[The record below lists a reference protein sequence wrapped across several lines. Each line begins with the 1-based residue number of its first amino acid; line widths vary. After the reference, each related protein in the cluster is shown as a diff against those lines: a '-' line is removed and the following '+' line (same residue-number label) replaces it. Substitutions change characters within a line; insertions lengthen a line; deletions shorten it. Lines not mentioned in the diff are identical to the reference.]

1 MPLRINSNISSVLIQ
16 KSLGKNQNRLHQTF
30 AKLSSGLRINQAA
43 DDAAGMGISESLRA
57 EMRGLQQ
64 ASRNVS
70 DGMSL
75 VQTAESSL
83 SEVGNNLSRMREL
96 AVQSASGTLNAN
108 DRANIQAE
116 FSALQTEVDRIANSA
131 EFNGIQLSDGSA
143 AAPLDVQ
150 VGAGNVPAND
160 RIAVNLQDARGA
172 TLGVDA
178 ASIDVTTQANA
189 QNAIAAIDAA
199 STTVNTGRAA
209 YGAVQNSLT
218 SASHNLQSYTENL
231 VDAESRIRD
240 VDFAA
245 ATAEK
250 ARGDVLGQAGIA
262 LLAQSNINASKAL
275 GLLK

>member
-1 MPLRINSNISSVLIQ
+1 MPLRINNNISSLLIQ
-16 KSLGKNQNRLHQTF
+16 KSLGTNQNKLRQTF
-30 AKLSSGLRINQAA
+30 AKLSSGLRINHAA
-43 DDAAGMGISESLRA
+43 DDAAGMGISESLRS
-57 EMRGLQQ
+57 EMRSLQQ
-64 ASRNVS
+64 ASRNVD
-70 DGMSL
+70 DGQSL

-83 SEVGNNLSRMREL
+83 SAVGNNLSRMREL
-96 AVQSASGTLNAN
+96 AVQSANGTLNAN

-131 EFNGIQLSDGSA
+131 EFNGVQLSDGSA
-143 AAPLDVQ
+143 TAPLDVQ
-150 VGAGNVPAND
+150 VGAGNVAAND
-160 RIAVNLQDARGA
+160 RISVNLQDARGA

-178 ASIDVTTQANA
+178 ASINVNTQAGA

-199 STTVNTGRAA
+199 STQINTSRAA
-209 YGAVQNSLT
+209 YGAAQNSLT

-250 ARGDVLGQAGIA
+250 ARSAILGQAGVA
-262 LLAQSNINASKAL
+262 LLAQSNINSSKAL